1 MLQNDKIWM
10 AQGENPCYLL
20 LNQANRH
27 GLIAGAS
34 GTGKTV
40 TLKVMAEGFSQAGVP
55 VFMADVKGD
64 VTGMCQAG
72 VDSEN
77 MQKRIAKFGLE
88 GFTYQGCPAR
98 FWDMDGANGIPVR
111 VTVSDMGPVLL
122 SRLLG
127 LTKVQE
133 GVLNIV
139 FRIADDRQMLLIDMK
154 DLRSMLNYV
163 SEHAKE
169 YTTTYGN
176 VSSQSVGA
184 ILRALIAI
192 EDQGGD
198 VFFGEPALELADW
211 FACDPSGQGY
221 VNILNAARIIQQPQI
236 YSMFL
241 LWMLSDLF
249 EKLPEVG
256 DLDKPKFVFF
266 FDEAHL
272 LFKDM
277 PTELLSKIIQVVKL
291 IRSKG
296 VGVYFITQS
305 PSGIPGEVL
314 AQLSNRVQHGLR
326 AYTPAEQ
333 KAVKAAAEAFRANP
347 NFKSEDA
354 IMELGTGEALV
365 SFLDADGKPS
375 IVENAK
381 VLPPQCL
388 MAAASDEAKSA
399 VIQGQASLM
408 AKYGDAIDRE
418 SAFEMIQDEREQ
430 NAAAEELARER
441 AEFEAQKAEFAKQQE
456 EAKKAA
462 EKEAERQQKAAEK
475 EAERQARAAEREAER
490 QVRAAEREAERQA
503 KAAERERQKQK
514 DAVARVTTSILGSA
528 GRTAANQIVRGLF
541 GTRR

>member
-1 MLQNDKIWM
+1 M
-10 AQGENPCYLL
+10 
-20 LNQANRH
+20 
-27 GLIAGAS
+27 
-34 GTGKTV
+34 
-40 TLKVMAEGFSQAGVP
+40 
-55 VFMADVKGD
+55 
-64 VTGMCQAG
+64 
-72 VDSEN
+72 
-77 MQKRIAKFGLE
+77 
-88 GFTYQGCPAR
+88 
-98 FWDMDGANGIPVR
+98 
-111 VTVSDMGPVLL
+111 
-122 SRLLG
+122 
-127 LTKVQE
+127 
-133 GVLNIV
+133 
-139 FRIADDRQMLLIDMK
+139 
-154 DLRSMLNYV
+154 
-163 SEHAKE
+163 
-169 YTTTYGN
+169 
-176 VSSQSVGA
+176 
-184 ILRALIAI
+184 
-192 EDQGGD
+192 
-198 VFFGEPALELADW
+198 
-211 FACDPSGQGY
+211 
-221 VNILNAARIIQQPQI
+221 NAARIIQQPQI

-305 PSGIPGEVL
+305 PSDIPGEVL

-441 AEFEAQKAEFAKQQE
+441 AELEAQKAEFAKQQE

-490 QVRAAEREAERQA
+490 QARAAEREAERQA

-514 DAVARVTTSILGSA
+514 DAVARVATSILGSA